1 MSLRQSYEKRL
12 TKQRDESLKIGHSLD
27 NYKVEILTIR

>member
-12 TKQRDESLKIGHSLD
+12 AKQRDESLKIGHSLD